1 MRTQREK
8 APARRRLALAP
19 LLVASLLLG
28 ACAPRPTLY
37 QWESYQPQV
46 YQYFKGEP
54 KEAQVEALERDAQ
67 KIQAGGAKAPP
78 GFHAQLGLLYSQLG
92 KDDQM
97 VREFTTEK
105 ALFPESTTYMDF
117 LMKNVKRDGGQK

>member
-1 MRTQREK
+1 MRTQRE

-28 ACAPRPTLY
+28 PAPRAPRCT
-37 QWESYQPQV
+37 SGRATSRRSTSIS
-46 YQYFKGEP
+46 GEP
-54 KEAQVEALERDAQ
+54 KEAVSRPWSGMPRRSGRRRQGA
-67 KIQAGGAKAPP
+67 AGL
-78 GFHAQLGLLYSQLG
+78 HAQLGLLYSQLG